1 MLGVL
6 VIHVAS
12 VWLTGLLILWGALLF
27 GGFIFAWAHS
37 GRTGRMPLWTRVASS
52 VVLVVA
58 AWSWYLVSRGTTTSL
73 FALLIAIGMT
83 LGMLGDLFMARLL
96 AVAQYVLLGMGAFGL
111 GHAAYIAAGLVYGN
125 QHGLAEAGTRYG
137 VWAIWLV
144 VGLIGWYLAVFR
156 GQPKHSA
163 LQWIA
168 LPYALLLA
176 STAAVATGLAVQD
189 PALWPMAVGAAL
201 FLFSDLIL
209 AARLFNGLFFPLIDD
224 AIWLT
229 YGPGQMLIVYSVG
242 SALGAMAAR

>member
-1 MLGVL
+1 
-6 VIHVAS
+6 
-12 VWLTGLLILWGALLF
+12 
-27 GGFIFAWAHS
+27 
-37 GRTGRMPLWTRVASS
+37 MPLWTRVASS

-83 LGMLGDLFMARLL
+83 FGLIGDLFMARLL
-96 AVAQYVLLGMGAFGL
+96 PVAQYVLLGMAAFGL

-137 VWAIWLV
+137 VWAVWLA

-156 GQPKHSA
+156 GQPKRSA
-163 LQWIA
+163 LHWVA

-176 STAAVATGLAVQD
+176 STAGIATGLAVQD
-189 PALWPMAVGAAL
+189 SALWPMAVGAAL
-201 FLFSDLIL
+201 FLLSDLIL
-209 AARLFNGLFFPLIDD
+209 AAHLFNGLFFPLIED

-242 SALGAMAAR
+242 SALSAMAAR

>member
-1 MLGVL
+1 MFSVL
-6 VIHVAS
+6 VTPSAS
-12 VWLTGLLILWGALLF
+12 VWLAGLLVLWAALLL
-27 GGFIFAWAHS
+27 GSFIF
-37 GRTGRMPLWTRVASS
+37 GRVNAAGTGRMPLWTRLASS
-52 VVLVVA
+52 VVLAVA
-58 AWSWYLVSRGTTTSL
+58 AWSGYLVSRGTTTSL

-83 LGMLGDLFMARLL
+83 LGLVGDLFMARLL
-96 AVAQYVLLGMGAFGL
+96 AVAQYLLLGMGAFGL

-176 STAAVATGLAVQD
+176 STAAVATGLAIQA

-209 AARLFNGLFFPLIDD
+209 AARLFNGLSFPLIDD